1 MTKRRM
7 VTAMSG
13 GAILLSVSTLA
24 MVSKGCGDQS
34 TAVESVTSAIGQP
47 SQNEQ
52 ELDGTDIVA
61 QVGYFTNQLPILP
74 VWAPSKVN
82 TNGSGQ
88 VISNEYTVT
97 DTEGTVQMLPAGF
110 PATNV
115 LAMGGTIQGGGSF
128 QGSPAATFENTRGIP
143 TIVHWRTNVTA
154 PSFMPVDPTIHWA
167 DPQAIEKPTPPF
179 TPFPPGYMN
188 AQFPVA
194 HVIHTHGLMVL
205 PQDDGTAEEWF
216 TNVQYRGPSFVTE
229 DYTMPNQQPATQLFY
244 HDHVMGVTRLG
255 LYAGEVGAAYMIRD
269 PSTALDGP
277 SSPLP
282 KGQFEVVLGI
292 TPRAFYTDG
301 NLRFPPDDVAMGGNG
316 LNAGQD
322 SPDQIAYWTYDQ
334 DADVNL
340 VNGKAWPNLNVQP
353 RQYRFR
359 TLMGG
364 NNELYDLQFQNGVAP
379 NSTPVPFQIIGSDG
393 GYLPAPKTV
402 TDVQLGITERAD
414 LLVDFSQFAAGT
426 KIILVDL
433 NSGAQASD
441 STKFNVMQ
449 FTVQSGTPVHPA
461 ALNPSLFPVR
471 QVLTANAPM
480 RTKLL
485 RTFSDLRNPDGTC
498 GGNSINCNERTL
510 DGTEFTT
517 PTTEFPLI
525 GSTEEW
531 QILNQ
536 TSGDPDDADLQ
547 FHQIHIHL
555 LEFQLL
561 NRQAFNDTAYVQQWH
576 VLNGHMPVSRAIV
589 LDPTPYLVGGTIAP
603 KPYETGWKDTIEAPP
618 GQITRIMVRWAPQES
633 TNATPGVNQYP
644 IDPTSFP
651 DNVKG
656 PGYVW
661 HCHIVGHEDH
671 DMMHTLAVVN
681 NWAAG
686 VAYKHGNVVAFNN
699 IDYRAQ
705 SDFTSVSGQT
715 PNTQFGLWDRVN
727 NNDGTW
733 QPQIRYAANDRVL
746 FNNKLYTARSVFQSQ
761 NGQTPDVNPTLW
773 TALPNDACGQLAQ
786 FCQGNSDP
794 RIVQCR
800 SDGQAGNETTCIN
813 EIEPCLSFCEPQ
825 QATPCS
831 GLCNNPTRFSV
842 ADGSNFQSGNL
853 GTGASCFET
862 TSRLF
867 QGTSSSFA
875 AGKSLMVNGRTEPLN
890 GNWNYPLPPM
900 RNDGYCIQVSA
911 GNNSFAAFSAW

>member
-7 VTAMSG
+7 VTVASG
-13 GAILLSVSTLA
+13 GAILLAFSGLA

-34 TAVESVTSAIGQP
+34 TATETVKGAIGQP
-47 SQNEQ
+47 SQNEMA
-52 ELDGTDIVA
+52 LDATTVP
-61 QVGYFTNQLPILP
+61 QFVNQLTILP

-82 TNGSGQ
+82 KNGSGQ

-97 DTEGTVQMLPAGF
+97 DSEDTVQMLPAGF

-115 LAMGGTIQGGGSF
+115 LAMGGTIQGGGNF

-255 LYAGEVGAAYMIRD
+255 LYAGEVGSAYMIRD

-301 NLRFPPDDVAMGGNG
+301 NLRFPPDDVADGGNG
-316 LNAGQD
+316 LTAGQD
-322 SPDQIAYWTYDQ
+322 APDQIAYWTYDQ
-334 DADVNL
+334 DSDINL

-364 NNELYDLQFQNGVAP
+364 NNELYDLQLQNNGAA
-379 NSTPVPFQIIGSDG
+379 VPFIIIGSDG
-393 GYLPAPKTV
+393 GYLPAPQTV

-426 KIILVDL
+426 KIVMVDL
-433 NSGAQASD
+433 NSGDASN
-441 STKFNVMQ
+441 TKFNVMQ

-471 QVLTANAPM
+471 QMLTANAPK

-485 RTFSDLRNPDGTC
+485 RVFSDLRNPDGTC
-498 GGNSINCNERTL
+498 GGNSINCNERTI

-517 PTTEFPLI
+517 PTTEFPLV

-531 QILNQ
+531 DLLNQ
-536 TSGDPDDADLQ
+536 TSGDDDDPDLQ

-555 LEFQLL
+555 LEFQLI

-576 VLNGHMPVSRAIV
+576 VLNGHMPVSRSIV
-589 LDPTPYLVGGTIAP
+589 LDPTPYLVGAVIPP
-603 KPYETGWKDTIEAPP
+603 KPYETGWKDTIQSPP

-633 TNATPGVNQYP
+633 TSATPGVNQYP

-651 DNVKG
+651 DNVAG

-681 NWAAG
+681 NWVAG
-686 VAYKHGNVVAFNN
+686 HAYKHGNVVAFNN

-705 SDFTSVSGQT
+705 SDFTSVAGQT

-733 QPQIRYAANDRVL
+733 QPQIRYAVNDRVT
-746 FNNKLYTARSVFQSQ
+746 FNGLLYAARSVFQSQ
-761 NGQTPDVNPTLW
+761 NGQTPPANPSLW
-773 TALPNDACGQLAQ
+773 SALPNTACGQLAQ

-800 SDGQAGNETTCIN
+800 ADGQAGNNTTCIN
-813 EIEPCLSFCEPQ
+813 EIEPCLSFCQPQ

-867 QGTSSSFA
+867 QGESSSFA

-911 GNNSFAAFSAW
+911 GNNSFAAFAAW